1 MAHFAQLSENNVVV
15 RVIVVGN
22 EDIIEPKAWWDPF
35 GLITGKKE
43 SEQVGI
49 SFCQNHIK
57 DPNSIWRQTSK
68 NRKFR
73 GNYAGRGKIYME
85 GVKTLGVASTDIF
98 IDPPPY
104 SSWTIGINTAEWY
117 PPADAGSPP
126 ELTSF
131 EKAYHMEYIWDES
144 KYRLNPSSAW
154 VLVNWK
160 RAVEESQAIYQREQV
175 IVKRERA
182 LTIK

>member
-22 EDIIEPKAWWDPF
+22 EDIIESKAWWDPF

-57 DPNSIWRQTSK
+57 DPNSIWRQTSY

-73 GNYAGRGKIYME
+73 GNYAGKGSVYMT

-98 IDPPPY
+98 IDPSPY

-117 PPADAGSPP
+117 PPHAPP

-131 EKAYHMEYIWDES
+131 EHANFMEYVWDES
-144 KYRLNPSSAW
+144 KYKLNPSSAW
-154 VLVNWK
+154 VLVGWNAA
-160 RAVEESQAIYQREQV
+160 REHAEELWQRNQEV
-175 IVKRERA
+175 LKKERE